1 MANAAYHPELM
12 QGKTVL
18 ITGGGSGLGLGM
30 AKGVIRHG
38 GNIAICGRT
47 ESKLQNAIKELEAK
61 ATGGARASYYVC
73 DVRDYEA
80 VGQML
85 DAIEKD
91 YGQLDGL
98 VNNAAGNFLAASED
112 LTPNGFRTVVDI
124 VLQGSFNCTQQLGAR
139 WIEKGQKGSIVSIVT
154 TYTQSGCAF
163 VLPSACAKAG
173 VEAMMNSL
181 AFEWG
186 PHGIRLNSIAPG
198 PFPTEGAWSRLVPDP
213 SFNETM
219 QKRNPLQRFGEPE
232 ELADLALYLLS
243 DLSAYMSGSV
253 IAIDGAE
260 RHQGAQFNA
269 ITELFPRE
277 QLKQVFRAMKESR
290 KS

>member
-1 MANAAYHPELM
+1 MATPKYHPELM
-12 QGKTVL
+12 KGKSVL
-18 ITGGGSGLGLGM
+18 VTGGGSGLGLGM
-30 AKGVIRHG
+30 AKGIIAHG
-38 GNIAICGRT
+38 GNVAICGRT
-47 ESKLQNAIKELEAK
+47 ESKLQNAVEELNSL
-61 ATGGARASYYVC
+61 ATGGAEAKYYVC
-73 DVRDYEA
+73 DVRDYQG
-80 VGQML
+80 VGQMY

-91 YGQLDGL
+91 FGRLNGL
-98 VNNAAGNFLAASED
+98 INNAAGNFLCASED
-112 LTPNGFRTVVDI
+112 LTANGFRTVVDI

-139 WIEKGQKGSIVSIVT
+139 WIERGEKGSIVSIVT

-173 VEAMMNSL
+173 VESMMNSL

-186 PHGIRLNSIAPG
+186 PHNIRLNSIAPG

-219 QKRNPLQRFGEPE
+219 EKRNPQQRFGQPE

-243 DLSAYMSGSV
+243 DLSDYVSGTTV
-253 IAIDGAE
+253 EIDGAE

-269 ITELFPRE
+269 ITDLFPRE
-277 QLKQVFRAMKESR
+277 QLKQVFRAMKEGR
-290 KS
+290 K